1 MMTALEGDIS
11 TGVAAASIA
20 LVATLLAGDAGAET
34 VTLDEVLQEVPE
46 RHETRQIT
54 EMDIRQSQAMR
65 RQALAALLPQLNAN
79 ADLTRQG
86 GEEVELGDQAIRQRY
101 DWGVNVTTSLTLFDG
116 PAYFDYWEA
125 DALLD
130 VTESS
135 AQWERHLLELNAEQS
150 FYALASAQ
158 REVEIAEAAIEWRRD
173 YLEEAQAR
181 RDAGMAIEVDVSRAR
196 AEVLEAEQALLE
208 AEAALGNAADA
219 LATLMGR
226 SPESTLRADVE
237 PDTLETDPP
246 EQRTE
251 ITDERADFD
260 ARRSSVE
267 AAELGRRGIWW
278 SLAPELS
285 INVNTRWG
293 ETSAFEPD
301 YFNWSASLS
310 ASWTL
315 YDGGA
320 RYARADAAQAEV
332 RQQELELDRELRDAN
347 HELVEALRDWR
358 SASAAVDVAEEQRE
372 VAESTYDQILARFE
386 QGLVSSLEVSDA
398 SQELLSAELGFNQ
411 VRLQARLA
419 EVQYRYLESELE

>member
-1 MMTALEGDIS
+1 MMPVSSVDIS
-11 TGVAAASIA
+11 TAVAAASIA
-20 LVATLLAGDAGAET
+20 FAVTLVAGDAGAET

-46 RHETRQIT
+46 RHETREIT

-65 RQALAALLPQLNAN
+65 RQALGALLPQLNAN

-86 GEEVELGDQAIRQRY
+86 GEEVELGEQTIRRRY
-101 DWGVNVTTSLTLFDG
+101 DWGVNLTTSLTLFDG

-130 VTESS
+130 VTEAS
-135 AQWERHLLELNAEQS
+135 AQWERHLLELDAERS

-208 AEAALGNAADA
+208 AEATLGNAADA

-226 SPESTLRADVE
+226 SPESQLRADVD
-237 PDTLETDPP
+237 PGTLETDPP
-246 EQRTE
+246 QQRTP
-251 ITDERADFD
+251 ITEERADFD

-278 SLAPELS
+278 SLAPRLS

-310 ASWTL
+310 ASWAL

-332 RQQELELDRELRDAN
+332 RQQELELERELRDAN
-347 HELVEALRDWR
+347 HQLVEALRNWR
-358 SASAAVDVAEEQRE
+358 SASAAVDVAEEQLE
-372 VAESTYDQILARFE
+372 VAETTYEQILARFE

-398 SQELLSAELGFNQ
+398 SQELLNAELSLNQ